1 MLKEIK
7 IGGETLKLQIN
18 ELATLS
24 DVSILATM
32 GETSVLVT
40 VVMSQVDDSI
50 DYFSLVIEYL
60 EKFYASGSISGS
72 RYVKREGMP
81 RPEAIL
87 KARMMDRV
95 IRPFFPDGFRNPVQI
110 IANVLS
116 YEEKYDPF
124 LVAVNAVGV
133 ALSIS
138 NIPFNGPTG
147 CFRVTRQSGDLAIDF
162 SVMGADENTGEDH
175 FNVVAGTD
183 GVGISMVDAD
193 SYESSEADVSKAFQ
207 MIVDYGKSY
216 VEQVVEMVKE
226 IGEKKYA
233 YPSYQA
239 SNELLTLL
247 RNDYKQKVKDL
258 LSIVSKKERNAEV
271 VNFISELTKQLSGKF
286 SKTEIM
292 SAVEAFSKEI
302 VKHMVLDDGK
312 RLGGRAFDEIRQL
325 TIKTGVLARTHGS
338 ALFQRGGTQ
347 ALSIATLASMRSAQI
362 IDGMEGD
369 YTKRYMHH
377 YNDYPFCYGENGRIS
392 YYPGRRAIGHG
403 ALAEKAVSFMLPSE
417 SDFPYAI
424 RVVSEIMMSEG
435 STSMASTCGS
445 SLALIN
451 AGVKL
456 KRLVAGISVGLVAEE
471 NYSKYQLLLDIAE
484 GEDFYGKMDFKVAGT
499 TNGINA
505 IQMDNKIGS
514 IPVYVLIEA
523 LELAKKGRFFVL
535 EKMQQVIDS
544 EPQGASSYIPSIEK
558 LKIPENK
565 IGELIGPGGKNIKAI
580 TEETTADIDIQDDGT
595 VYVFG
600 DTKEQVKK
608 ALEMIDDLVGTVEIG
623 EIFEGTV
630 DKIMDFG
637 AFVSLKG
644 KTSGLV
650 HKSQIS
656 NEFVDDPRKYVKE
669 GQKVKVKV
677 LNVDEQGK
685 ISLTMKNVN

>member
-1 MLKEIK
+1 
-7 IGGETLKLQIN
+7 
-18 ELATLS
+18 
-24 DVSILATM
+24 
-32 GETSVLVT
+32 
-40 VVMSQVDDSI
+40 DDN
-50 DYFSLVIEYL
+50 F
-60 EKFYASGSISGS
+60 
-72 RYVKREGMP
+72 
-81 RPEAIL
+81 
-87 KARMMDRV
+87 
-95 IRPFFPDGFRNPVQI
+95 
-110 IANVLS
+110 
-116 YEEKYDPF
+116 
-124 LVAVNAVGV
+124 
-133 ALSIS
+133 
-138 NIPFNGPTG
+138 
-147 CFRVTRQSGDLAIDF
+147 
-162 SVMGADENTGEDH
+162 GEDH

-183 GVGISMVDAD
+183 GIGISMVDAD
-193 SYESSEADVSKAFQ
+193 SYESNEADVSKAFQ
-207 MIVDYGKSY
+207 MIVDCGKTY
-216 VEQVVEMVKE
+216 VDQVAEIAKE
-226 IGEKKYA
+226 IGENKYE

-239 SNELLTLL
+239 PKEFMTILKNNYKDKANELL
-247 RNDYKQKVKDL
+247 
-258 LSIVSKKERNAEV
+258 SIISKKERGLE
-271 VNFISELTKQLSGKF
+271 ISKFVSDLTKEYSGKF
-286 SKTEIM
+286 SKAEIT
-292 SAVEAFSKEI
+292 SAIETFFKEI

-403 ALAEKAVSFMLPSE
+403 ALAEKAVSFMLPPE
-417 SDFPYAI
+417 TEFPYAI

-445 SLALIN
+445 SLALVN

-456 KRLVAGISVGLVAEE
+456 KRLVAGISVGLIAEE

-514 IPVYVLIEA
+514 IPVKVLTEA
-523 LELAKKGRFFVL
+523 LELAKKGRFFVI

-544 EPQGASSYIPSIEK
+544 EPQGASTYIPSIEK

-580 TEETTADIDIQDDGT
+580 TEATTADIDIQDDGT

-600 DTKEQVKK
+600 DTKEQVSK
-608 ALEMIDDLVGTVEIG
+608 ALKMIDDLVGTVEVG
-623 EIFEGTV
+623 EVFEGTV
-630 DKIMDFG
+630 EKIMDFG

-669 GQKVKVKV
+669 GEKVKVKV
-677 LNVDEQGK
+677 LGIDEQGK
-685 ISLTMKNVN
+685 ISLTMKNITN